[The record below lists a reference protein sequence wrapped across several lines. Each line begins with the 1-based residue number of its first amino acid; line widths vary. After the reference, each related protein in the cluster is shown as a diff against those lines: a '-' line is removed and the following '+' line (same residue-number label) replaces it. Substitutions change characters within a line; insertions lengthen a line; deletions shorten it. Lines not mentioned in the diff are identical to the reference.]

1 MLFIDATKE
10 CVKVTN
16 NNRLTDDNIT
26 AIVNALTSRE
36 DKQCFA
42 HLAEYAEIE

>member
-26 AIVNALTSRE
+26 AIVNAFTSRE

-42 HLAEYAEIE
+42 HPAEYSEIE